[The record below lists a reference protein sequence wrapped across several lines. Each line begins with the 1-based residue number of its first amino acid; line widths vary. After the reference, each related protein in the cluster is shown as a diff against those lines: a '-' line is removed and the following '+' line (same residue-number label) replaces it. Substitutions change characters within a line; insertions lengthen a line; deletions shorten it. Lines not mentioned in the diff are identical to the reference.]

1 MVRSVANG
9 DISNLLNTF
18 ASWNRCF
25 TVWDVAEWSD
35 ESVDLNQLR
44 HSFSD
49 DSRFILLSQPGWETE
64 YFLPELTLFRWW
76 ASFNLRLAN
85 IRHPRLTEH
94 QLTSALNSLRPEGSW
109 FTPPVDILAYG
120 QEFGFVAPAWKPES
134 YVFPLA
140 HILSQV
146 TPIVRRTFDVIFADF
161 AFPEIRKR
169 TIGEPIAEAVE
180 SILSQFDQRAS
191 HIVKAR
197 EGLPPYERMT
207 LEELGTVYGCTRE
220 RIRQIETKFWE
231 RSQRSPTKG
240 VLSPITVLLAELMR
254 NQGSLVLDSD
264 HTNAP
269 FVCFL
274 AKCLDVPFTR
284 VKVGDFIVMGVA
296 KLETTEAA
304 LPSSVNKG
312 TNSKYVADKLDDS
325 SLSYLFRGDLHR
337 LAESLANDK
346 FSRMNKTGKV
356 YLALKHIGKAAHFSE
371 VTETYN
377 SLFRDDWMP
386 ERNVH
391 AILSRCADPEEER
404 YGIVWIGIK
413 GTYALKE
420 HGHERPS
427 LGIYDAV
434 TKVVEEK
441 YRETQK
447 PVHISVITAELG
459 KYRHFVNSGSL
470 KMATGFNS
478 RLERISKDFFVP
490 KDPQQEA
497 QGGDATSDLDRIIR
511 EFRADLTANS

>member
-9 DISNLLNTF
+9 EISNLLNTF

-25 TVWDVAEWSD
+25 TVWDAASWSD
-35 ESVDLNQLR
+35 EAIDLNQLR
-44 HSFSD
+44 CSFSD
-49 DSRFILLSQPGWETE
+49 DSRFILLNQPGCETE
-64 YFLPELTLFRWW
+64 YFLPEVTMFHWW

-85 IRHPRLTEH
+85 IHQPRLTEH
-94 QLTSALNSLRPEGSW
+94 QLTFAVNSLRPEGSW

-120 QEFGFVAPAWKPES
+120 QGFGFVAPAWKPEF

-146 TPIVRRTFDVIFADF
+146 TSTVRRTFDAIFADF
-161 AFPEIRKR
+161 AFKEIRKR
-169 TIGEPIAEAVE
+169 TMEEPIVDAVE
-180 SILSQFDQRAS
+180 SILSQFDQRTS

-197 EGLPPYERMT
+197 EGLPPYARVT

-231 RSQRSPTKG
+231 RAKRSPTKG
-240 VLSPITVLLAELMR
+240 VSSTITVLLAELMR
-254 NQGSLVLDSD
+254 NQGSLVLGSD
-264 HTNAP
+264 HTNTP

-274 AKCLDVPFTR
+274 AKCLDIPFIQVR
-284 VKVGDFIVMGVA
+284 AGNFIVMGVA
-296 KLETTEAA
+296 KLETTETA
-304 LPSSVNKG
+304 SSRSVKED
-312 TNSKYVADKLDDS
+312 TNSECVADKLDGS
-325 SLSYLFRGDLHR
+325 SFTYLVRGDLHK
-337 LAESLANDK
+337 LAEYFANDK
-346 FSRMNKTGKV
+346 FSRMNKTEKV

-391 AILSRCADPEEER
+391 AVLSRCADPEDER

-420 HGHERPS
+420 HGYERPS

-441 YRETQK
+441 YKETQK
-447 PVHISVITAELG
+447 PVHISVITTELG
-459 KYRHFVNSGSL
+459 KYRQFVNSDSL
-470 KMATGFNS
+470 KMATGLNT
-478 RLERISKDFFVP
+478 RLERVSKDFFVP
-490 KDPQQEA
+490 KDPRQEA
-497 QGGDATSDLDRIIR
+497 QNENATRDLDRIIR
-511 EFRADLTANS
+511 EFQADFPATP